1 MDRILKVID
10 YIIYIMV
17 VCAII
22 GFFVGTYQA
31 INLLF
36 IRG

>member
-10 YIIYIMV
+10 CIIYIMV
-17 VCAII
+17 VFATI
-22 GFFVGTYQA
+22 GFFIGTYQA